1 MTVDALEHVWNSGWE
16 IFYLRL
22 YFSWYLPVRTA
33 NVIKWNHFCYYVQKG
48 HGFEE
53 NLASVIVSSFLI
65 FMFVDQL
72 LLVDVFSQLYYVAYA
87 KKQQCRTYHYK
98 SLKSWKINNI
108 DLTQQFSLSIST
120 DFRYQSIKI
129 TWLLLIF
136 INWPLRVVCLK
147 PTVNF
152 ENQRYLALLTCS
164 LMAESINLGFSS
176 TLIIPNITKTGFIL
190 AIGQWGSNGPPSV
203 IEGTLFQER
212 GVPKRYLNL
221 LVQTVPWEN
230 EHLLKL
236 SFTDLQVLSMRLKWL

>member
-1 MTVDALEHVWNSGWE
+1 M
-16 IFYLRL
+16 
-22 YFSWYLPVRTA
+22 P
-33 NVIKWNHFCYYVQKG
+33 
-48 HGFEE
+48 
-53 NLASVIVSSFLI
+53 
-65 FMFVDQL
+65 
-72 LLVDVFSQLYYVAYA
+72 
-87 KKQQCRTYHYK
+87 KKQQCRTYRYK
-98 SLKSWKINNI
+98 SLKSRKIDNI

-129 TWLLLIF
+129 TWLLSIF

-203 IEGTLFQER
+203 IWGDPFSRKGGPQKVFELIGTDCS
-212 GVPKRYLNL
+212 KRKRTFIEIIIYRLAS
-221 LVQTVPWEN
+221 T
-230 EHLLKL
+230 EHEVKMTLML
-236 SFTDLQVLSMRLKWL
+236 